1 VDWEGMP
8 AEAVGDEV
16 AEEATKEKV
25 RRDTMT
31 IYHMISGIK

>member
-1 VDWEGMP
+1 MP

-31 IYHMISGIK
+31 TYPVISGIR